1 MSINCITDMNAFK
14 LPLMAA
20 FLIGLAVACG
30 KPEPD
35 PGHGQTTPSQ
45 PQVVAVSSV
54 SLDKTSVS
62 LNVGESVTLAATVKP
77 DNATNKTVTWSS
89 SSSSVA
95 SVDASGKVSAVAEGT
110 ATITAKA
117 GDKTATCS
125 VTVTKKVVAVESVT
139 LDKSSLELNEGET
152 ATLTATVKP
161 DNASDK
167 TVTWSSSKTSVATVD
182 ANGKVTAVAEGTAT
196 ITAKAGD
203 KTATCS
209 VTVKKNVIAVESV
222 TLDITSTILNT
233 GETLTLTATV
243 KPDNAT
249 DKTVTWS
256 SSNSSVATVD
266 ANGKVTAVAQGTAIV
281 TAKAGD
287 KTATCTV
294 IVMKTDIPV
303 ESITLDKNYLEL
315 TEGGTGTI
323 TATVKPD
330 NATNKTVT
338 WSSNNPLIASVDQNG
353 TVTGQAEGTTTI
365 TAKAGGKTATCT
377 VTVKK
382 GVVAVESITLDIT
395 SAILNTG
402 ETLTLIAT
410 VKPDNATNKTVTW
423 SSSNSS
429 VATVDANGKVTAVA
443 QGTVTITAKAGDKT
457 ATCTVTVMKGNV
469 PVESL
474 TLDKSS
480 LELTEGETA
489 TLIATVKPDNAT
501 DKTVTWS
508 SSNPWVATVDQNG
521 QITAV
526 RAGEATITATVGG
539 KYAYC
544 TLIVKNKEIAVESIT
559 LDKTSLELF
568 EGEFAMLYATVLPWN
583 APDKTVTWTSSN
595 PSVATV
601 DQNGRVTALHEGTA
615 AITAKAGD
623 KTATCT
629 VFVKMMVIPVY
640 WIGLDHNYLEL
651 KEGETT
657 TIIATVK
664 PDNATNKTVTWSSS
678 DPSVATVD
686 QNGRV
691 TALHEGTAAITAK
704 AGDYTA
710 TCTIT
715 VKIPVQS
722 VTLDK
727 TTLELD
733 EGETVTLHAT
743 VLPENAADKT
753 VTWTSSNPSVAS
765 VDQNG
770 KVTALHEGTAAIT
783 AKAGDYTATCTITVK
798 IPVQSVTLDK
808 TTLELDEGE
817 TVTLH
822 ATVLPENA
830 ADKTVTWTS
839 SNPSVVTVDQS
850 GKVTALY
857 GGTAIISAKAGDRT
871 ATCTVTVRTPV
882 ESVTLNT
889 NILELKEG
897 DTATLH
903 ATVSPWNATDQT
915 VTWTSSNPSVASVDQ
930 NGKVTALQEGT
941 AVITAKAGDK
951 TATCSVTVKKV
962 INPGDPEGFNNENG
976 EW

>member
-45 PQVVAVSSV
+45 PQVIAVSSV

-77 DNATNKTVTWSS
+77 DNATNKTVSWSS
-89 SSSSVA
+89 SNASVA

-182 ANGKVTAVAEGTAT
+182 ASGKVTAVAEGTAT

-209 VTVKKNVIAVESV
+209 VTVKKSVVAVESV

-256 SSNSSVATVD
+256 SNKTAVATVD
-266 ANGKVTAVAQGTAIV
+266 ANGKVTAVAEGTA
-281 TAKAGD
+281 
-287 KTATCTV
+287 
-294 IVMKTDIPV
+294 
-303 ESITLDKNYLEL
+303 
-315 TEGGTGTI
+315 
-323 TATVKPD
+323 
-330 NATNKTVT
+330 
-338 WSSNNPLIASVDQNG
+338 
-353 TVTGQAEGTTTI
+353 TI
-365 TAKAGGKTATCT
+365 TAKA
-377 VTVKK
+377 
-382 GVVAVESITLDIT
+382 S
-395 SAILNTG
+395 
-402 ETLTLIAT
+402 
-410 VKPDNATNKTVTW
+410 
-423 SSSNSS
+423 
-429 VATVDANGKVTAVA
+429 
-443 QGTVTITAKAGDKT
+443 DKT

-559 LDKTSLELF
+559 LDKSSLELF
-568 EGEFAMLYATVLPWN
+568 EGEVAMLYATVLPWN

-629 VFVKMMVIPVY
+629 VFVKMRDIPVY

-691 TALHEGTAAITAK
+691 TALHEGTTTITAK
-704 AGDYTA
+704 AGDMTA
-710 TCTIT
+710 TCSVT
-715 VKIPVQS
+715 VKKSGVAVELVI
-722 VTLDK
+722 LDK
-727 TTLELD
+727 TSLELS
-733 EGETVTLHAT
+733 EGEVAMLYAT
-743 VLPENAADKT
+743 VLPSNATDKT
-753 VTWTSSNPSVAS
+753 VTWTSGNPSVAT

-770 KVTALHEGTAAIT
+770 KVTGKAEGT
-783 AKAGDYTATCTITVK
+783 
-798 IPVQSVTLDK
+798 
-808 TTLELDEGE
+808 TT
-817 TVTLH
+817 
-822 ATVLPENA
+822 
-830 ADKTVTWTS
+830 
-839 SNPSVVTVDQS
+839 
-850 GKVTALY
+850 
-857 GGTAIISAKAGDRT
+857 
-871 ATCTVTVRTPV
+871 
-882 ESVTLNT
+882 
-889 NILELKEG
+889 
-897 DTATLH
+897 
-903 ATVSPWNATDQT
+903 
-915 VTWTSSNPSVASVDQ
+915 
-930 NGKVTALQEGT
+930 
-941 AVITAKAGDK
+941 ITAKAGDK
-951 TATCSVTVKKV
+951 TATCSVTVKKAV
-962 INPGDPEGFNNENG
+962 NPGDPEGFNNENG

>member
-249 DKTVTWS
+249 NKTVTWS

-753 VTWTSSNPSVAS
+753 VTWTSSNPSV
-765 VDQNG
+765 
-770 KVTALHEGTAAIT
+770 
-783 AKAGDYTATCTITVK
+783 
-798 IPVQSVTLDK
+798 
-808 TTLELDEGE
+808 
-817 TVTLH
+817 
-822 ATVLPENA
+822 
-830 ADKTVTWTS
+830 
-839 SNPSVVTVDQS
+839 VTVDQS